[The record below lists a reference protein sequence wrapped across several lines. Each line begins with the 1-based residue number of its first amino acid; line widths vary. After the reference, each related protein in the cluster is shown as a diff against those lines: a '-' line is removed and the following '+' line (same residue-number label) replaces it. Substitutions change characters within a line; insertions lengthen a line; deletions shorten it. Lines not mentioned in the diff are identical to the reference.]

1 MDTRLTLVPDD
12 APAWSEDDTWRDL
25 AACLGFD
32 SDVFFPDDMD
42 AEAVARAKEVCES
55 CPVAVHCLEWALETN
70 QTEGIWGGFTRF
82 ERRAVKRRRQR
93 RMREAG

>member
-1 MDTRLTLVPDD
+1 MNMRLTLVPDN
-12 APAWSEDDTWRDL
+12 APVLPEDDTWRDL

-32 SDVFFPDDMD
+32 SDVFFPEDMD
-42 AEAVARAKEVCES
+42 AEAVARAKEVCAS
-55 CPVAVHCLEWALETN
+55 CPVTIHCLEWALETN